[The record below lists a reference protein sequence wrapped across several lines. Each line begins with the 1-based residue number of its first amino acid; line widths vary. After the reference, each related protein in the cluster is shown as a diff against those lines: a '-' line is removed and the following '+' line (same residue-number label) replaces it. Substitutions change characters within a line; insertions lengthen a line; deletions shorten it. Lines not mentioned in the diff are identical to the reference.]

1 MERIPSPG
9 WRGAL
14 VALAC
19 LLAACTAAAE
29 PGSPVPTPGSALT
42 SGSVPTSSPGSPS
55 AAPSPTA
62 PPRVTIAYVEAAGLE
77 APGDRIAPAF
87 QGARLAFRAASIA
100 GGAPAEVELRPMD
113 TGGDV
118 PGTLEVAAGIARDPS
133 IVAVI
138 AAPGLPWQAAL
149 GDALGAAGV
158 PWISLSG
165 AGSDLGERGWTG
177 WRRLVANQRAEGRA
191 LGRLVGDLR
200 GARRGLCVLEEPGL
214 PAGRLLA
221 AVLRTAELPVRAQ
234 LAVDE
239 AGLAEVSEFVRASG
253 CGAVVWTGEGALGAA
268 VRRRLVE
275 AGLRRV
281 SFVGTGRIRDQG
293 FLEAAG
299 AAAEGALAV
308 SACTDVLTSTAL
320 AAQRFIQDYQA
331 EFGLPPG
338 PCAVEGWDA
347 ARLLLAALEEG
358 GTDRRSLAA
367 ALETVGSFEGLART
381 YRFASGGDLGQPLE
395 AVDTYEVE
403 GGRWLARAG

>member
-1 MERIPSPG
+1 MT
-9 WRGAL
+9 
-14 VALAC
+14 V
-19 LLAACTAAAE
+19 
-29 PGSPVPTPGSALT
+29 
-42 SGSVPTSSPGSPS
+42 
-55 AAPSPTA
+55 
-62 PPRVTIAYVEAAGLE
+62 AYVEAADLE

-87 QGARLAFRAASIA
+87 QGAKLAFRAATIA
-100 GGAPAEVELRPMD
+100 GDAPAEVELRPLD

-118 PGTLEVAAGIARDPS
+118 PGTLEVAAEIARDPG

-149 GDALGAAGV
+149 GEALDAAGV

-165 AGSDLGERGWTG
+165 AGSDLAERGWGG
-177 WRRLVANQRAEGRA
+177 WRRLVADQRAEGRA
-191 LGRLVGDLR
+191 LGRLLR
-200 GARRGLCVLEEPGL
+200 GLRGGRRGLCVLEEAGL
-214 PAGRLLA
+214 PGGRLLEA
-221 AVLRTAELPVRAQ
+221 ALGTAELPLRVRR
-234 LAVDE
+234 AVDE
-239 AGLAEVSEFVRASG
+239 AGLGGVPEVVRASG
-253 CGAVVWTGEGALGAA
+253 CGVVVWTGEGALGAA

-275 AGLRRV
+275 SGLRRV
-281 SFVGTGRIRDQG
+281 AFVGTGRIRDQG

-347 ARLLLAALEEG
+347 ARLLLLAFGEG
-358 GTDRRSLAA
+358 ASDRRSLLA
-367 ALETVGSFEGLART
+367 ALDGVGSFEGLARA
-381 YRFASGGDLGQPLE
+381 YAFGEGGDLAQPLA
-395 AVDTYEVE
+395 AVGTYEVE